1 MKNSSPKTL
10 IIIAA
15 ISLLL
20 TMLCTYLWATVAA
33 PVSVIC
39 SVLVF
44 IFAASTVICL
54 NTAVDK

>member
-1 MKNSSPKTL
+1 MKNTSPKAL

-15 ISLLL
+15 ISLVF

-33 PVSVIC
+33 PVSTIC
-39 SVLVF
+39 SILVF

-54 NTAVDK
+54 NAAVKK

>member
-1 MKNSSPKTL
+1 MKKLSPKVL

-15 ISLLL
+15 ISLIV

-33 PVSVIC
+33 PVSTIC

-54 NTAVDK
+54 NVAVEK